1 MSRRLYTSAV
11 TMFGKLNAWVAKA
24 ERQKPQSLQEQLGRV
39 LAEIDRLAEM
49 PGLFWGYP
57 GLFRGYSGDANL
69 ISETRL
75 LTRFRG

>member
-49 PGLFWGYP
+49 LLGVIP